1 MTRPDRFTAEV
12 LLAAEVSPEQEQ
24 AITEAFSA
32 LGVAIRARI
41 VPARRGTAE
50 LQWLLLA
57 MLPLQAFLSTLGSTF
72 ANEGSQTLQR
82 LVGRVHR
89 ARHETA
95 PRQSVLVLQDTA
107 TRLQIVLEPDLA
119 ADAYEALLSL
129 DLSKFQKGPLHYDRY
144 RGRWRSELDEQQR
157 HTDSPSE
164 NS

>member
-1 MTRPDRFTAEV
+1 
-12 LLAAEVSPEQEQ
+12 
-24 AITEAFSA
+24 
-32 LGVAIRARI
+32 
-41 VPARRGTAE
+41 
-50 LQWLLLA
+50 
-57 MLPLQAFLSTLGSTF
+57 
-72 ANEGSQTLQR
+72 
-82 LVGRVHR
+82 
-89 ARHETA
+89 
-95 PRQSVLVLQDTA
+95 LVLQDTA